1 MTIEFELS
9 NQIIHRKDSNIV
21 AASSKNY
28 LRAKFIPLTHDWVAP
43 ITAVFNCYT
52 VVLDQDY
59 TCLVPWEVL
68 AEPSTV
74 TVSAFCGDLHTATV
88 ATFRVH
94 PSGYTDGQTPE
105 PPTPS
110 VYAQLTQMVQTA
122 LDTVGVATE
131 EAAASAATAF
141 GKAQEATAAAEM
153 ATSKAEEAAASAA
166 SAKASSANAA
176 ASQEAAAASASTA
189 SSKAGEASTAAET
202 ATGKATEAASSATA
216 AKASETNAAESANSA
231 AQSALRAEEIA
242 DTVPQIDDS
251 IVSAVKPWSSQKI
264 VNTVCPPF
272 EITAPVAICSPVAGS
287 ALHVM
292 SQIAPVQ
299 NGEGDPSP
307 ENVRP
312 ITGWTGMNLWHSGK
326 NLISSLKKGYYGTD
340 FKLYEPTSTIYVS
353 FSEPL
358 HAGKYTISFSKN
370 VSLIRYFTAKKKA
383 SATTSILETDPIDT
397 NLAVIN
403 LDEDDILYISFR
415 LSSNVPWDGTVQMEY
430 GNKTSPYEPYKGH
443 VVTLEFGQTVYG
455 GMLDVVTGVLTV
467 THDNIGSYNGE
478 TLSGTWISDRDVY
491 APGAKPTIGAQ
502 VVYAL
507 DAPQTTQ
514 LTPTEIKALSGEN
527 TLYTDTGDTTVSGLA
542 DPIQVIQK
550 LTERIAALDSEA
562 TNI

>member
-43 ITAVFNCYT
+43 VTAVFNCYT

-176 ASQEAAAASASTA
+176 ESQEAAAASASTA

-231 AQSALRAEEIA
+231 AQSALRAAEIA

-251 IVSAVKPWSSQKI
+251 LVSTVKPWSSQKI
-264 VNTVCPPF
+264 LDTLCPPF
-272 EITAPVAICSPVAGS
+272 EVTAPVATCSPVAGS
-287 ALHVM
+287 MLHVV

-312 ITGWTGMNLWHSGK
+312 ITGWTGTNLWHSGK
-326 NLISSLKKGYYGTD
+326 NLISSLKKGYYNTNFNLMD
-340 FKLYEPTSTIYVS
+340 PSSTIYVS
-353 FSEPL
+353 FSEQL
-358 HAGKYTISFSKN
+358 RAGKYTISFSKN
-370 VSLIRYFTAKKKA
+370 ATLIRYFTAKQNA
-383 SATTSILETDPIDT
+383 SATSSILETSPNNT

-403 LDEDDILYISFR
+403 LNEDDILYISFR
-415 LSSNVPWDGTVQMEY
+415 LSSNEPWDGTVQMEY

-467 THDNIGSYNGE
+467 THGSIGSYKGE
-478 TLSGTWISDRDVY
+478 TLPGAWISDRDAY
-491 APGAKPTIGAQ
+491 APGAKPTTGAQ

-507 DAPQTTQ
+507 DAPQTIQ
-514 LTPTEIKALSGEN
+514 LTPTEILALSGVN
-527 TLYTDTGDTTVSGLA
+527 TLYTDTGDTTVSGLS
-542 DPIQVIQK
+542 DPVAIINR
-550 LTERIAALDSEA
+550 LSARISVLESAAA
-562 TNI
+562 NI